1 MTTNLNERLAIT
13 AVGTCTCVGQ
23 NTQQTSASI
32 RAGLNRFVE
41 HPAYLSVA
49 RAGADPED
57 PVPPAVAMVPT
68 LDPEL
73 NSQDRLMQLLITA
86 FRDLVHNRQFNR
98 SMMARAG
105 FFLALPS
112 DDPDMM
118 PFGIGTDFV
127 KDFAEQTAMS
137 PFPVTKVVRSGNT
150 GMAELIREAA
160 LYLGDGQ
167 LQRCIVAGVDS
178 YFIGNRLEMLD
189 RARRLKSSRNMG
201 GFIPGEGA
209 TAIMIEPVK
218 RASAKGSDIRAIV
231 EGIGLQTEPNPLS
244 GEKASTGQGLSAAIR
259 HAVAGRGDQFAC
271 HWVIG
276 DLNGE
281 AYRSF
286 EWGTVMVRLRSLFAT
301 MQAIWHPVDCVGDI
315 GAATPGLHIAQAV
328 TAMKRGYAPAGE
340 ALVWSSSDGGQRA
353 ALLVSGEK

>member
-127 KDFAEQTAMS
+127 KDF
-137 PFPVTKVVRSGNT
+137 R
-150 GMAELIREAA
+150 
-160 LYLGDGQ
+160 
-167 LQRCIVAGVDS
+167 
-178 YFIGNRLEMLD
+178 
-189 RARRLKSSRNMG
+189 RANSH
-201 GFIPGEGA
+201 
-209 TAIMIEPVK
+209 EPVSGDESGSI
-218 RASAKGSDIRAIV
+218 RQHRHGGIDPRGCPLPGRRPTASVHCCRCGFLLHWQPAGDA
-231 EGIGLQTEPNPLS
+231 
-244 GEKASTGQGLSAAIR
+244 GQGP
-259 HAVAGRGDQFAC
+259 
-271 HWVIG
+271 
-276 DLNGE
+276 
-281 AYRSF
+281 
-286 EWGTVMVRLRSLFAT
+286 TT
-301 MQAIWHPVDCVGDI
+301 
-315 GAATPGLHIAQAV
+315 
-328 TAMKRGYAPAGE
+328 
-340 ALVWSSSDGGQRA
+340 
-353 ALLVSGEK
+353 EKFQKHGWFYPR